1 MARVHRQNHGF
12 TLLEML
18 LAIAIFTVISLSTW
32 QMFNGIIQA
41 REMVTSRNQAM
52 AELDYALLIM
62 DRDLRQIADRG
73 TQSYSEVSST
83 SLYSDSSMVDS
94 DDEAIAL
101 VRYGWANAGQQLPRS
116 TLQRVIYRLKD
127 NRLERQ
133 FFYVLDPLSLV
144 DAPATQVLLNGVDRL
159 QFRFFYGG
167 QWHEELPDSGEFP
180 GGLAIAFTH
189 QELGTV
195 ERRYLLS
202 APWPVE

>member
-1 MARVHRQNHGF
+1 MARAHSRGF

-18 LAIAIFTVISLSTW
+18 LAIAIFSVISLSTW
-32 QMFNGIIQA
+32 QMFKGIIQA
-41 REMVTSRNQAM
+41 KEMVTSRNQTM
-52 AELDYALLIM
+52 AELDQALLIM
-62 DRDLRQIADRG
+62 DRDFRQIADRG
-73 TQSYSEVSST
+73 TQVDGQVSNT
-83 SLYSDSSMVDS
+83 SLYSDSSMADS

-133 FFYVLDPLSLV
+133 FFYVLDPVSLV
-144 DAPATQVLLNGVDRL
+144 DPPVTQVLLSGVDRL

-167 QWHEELPDSGEFP
+167 QWQEELPDGGEFP
-180 GGLAIAFTH
+180 QGIAIAVTPKG
-189 QELGTV
+189 LGTI